1 MPGAPPPPFLTCV
14 VCGTGSTVSA
24 AFLSCFSCE
33 DHFHKDHCAG
43 PSATLV
49 RLGAT
54 DKFFCERCDRQRK
67 RVKANCGIC
76 GPLLI
81 ALRKLKLKIEGDDST
96 LKKLLRESGQ
106 KPSVE
111 DLQGFWEIT
120 GEQQSVIPLI
130 KYIQKHFPLQGV
142 CFLEV
147 GEYFGESISA
157 RASDI
162 VLREKKEAVV
172 KTLASFVRT
181 KMQLSDEALMPT
193 SAANDQWRSLPLM
206 WLKRDGNCYKLDRK
220 ATHAPKCKASGS
232 NREEQ
237 RNRNR
242 RMVHSDHALGRAS
255 AATVADIVQNHG
267 DLASHADQR
276 NLNATRTRLQRATKK
291 KITLPEFRVDPKGH
305 YKQFV
310 LSAKEETES
319 SDLRDEP
326 RFLLYHD
333 TESPMMIWA
342 ADRNMELLNKADA
355 MIWDGTFYITPKN
368 FEQVWVGMIAVD
380 GWYIP
385 VFYVLMQKRSQNEYE
400 RALIVIQRHLVRL
413 GLLEVVQGLEFIT
426 DFEMPMR
433 AALKKVLSLSD
444 SQLLG
449 CLYHLCK
456 SWIRKVQELGLQT
469 TYWTPKP
476 SRGPK
481 GQWLHRL
488 CGLPWMTV
496 EECKTAWGELKQA
509 KPAGEDIDKLISY
522 IDNTYMAADALF
534 PPKEWCRPPSGDPV
548 AQRTSNPLEGHHRDL
563 NAKVT
568 VKHPGVVDFIKLL
581 KYAQSKSRTKMNSVD
596 YGEAPPASRSNESRR
611 LLHYQNW
618 KRTPGGITTFDYLEK
633 VAELCGVRENIM

>member
-1 MPGAPPPPFLTCV
+1 M
-14 VCGTGSTVSA
+14 
-24 AFLSCFSCE
+24 
-33 DHFHKDHCAG
+33 DHFAVRACVITPNG
-43 PSATLV
+43 PVEEEVDFVEIDLPATNAAPSNLRRWLADDFDADAV
-49 RLGAT
+49 SNPPEVELDDTNDTESVLQTSGWMTRW
-54 DKFFCERCDRQRK
+54 K
-67 RVKANCGIC
+67 R
-76 GPLLI
+76 
-81 ALRKLKLKIEGDDST
+81 
-96 LKKLLRESGQ
+96 
-106 KPSVE
+106 
-111 DLQGFWEIT
+111 
-120 GEQQSVIPLI
+120 
-130 KYIQKHFPLQGV
+130 
-142 CFLEV
+142 
-147 GEYFGESISA
+147 
-157 RASDI
+157 
-162 VLREKKEAVV
+162 
-172 KTLASFVRT
+172 
-181 KMQLSDEALMPT
+181 
-193 SAANDQWRSLPLM
+193 
-206 WLKRDGNCYKLDRK
+206 LKRDGNCYKLDRK

-232 NREEQ
+232 NREDSSL
-237 RNRNR
+237 RN
-242 RMVHSDHALGRAS
+242 S
-255 AATVADIVQNHG
+255 
-267 DLASHADQR
+267 R
-276 NLNATRTRLQRATKK
+276 NLNATRTRLQRGTKK

-310 LSAKEETES
+310 LSAKEETEF

-355 MIWDGTFYITPKN
+355 VIWDGTFYITPKN

-400 RALIVIQRHLVRL
+400 RALIAIQRHFVRL

-469 TYWTPKP
+469 TCWTPKP

-496 EECKTAWGELKQA
+496 EECKTAWGELKQV

-534 PPKEWCRPPSGDPV
+534 PPKEWCRPPSDDPV

-618 KRTPGGITTFDYLEK
+618 KRTPGGITTFDYLEGGGTVWFRVLLFDISCTRK
-633 VAELCGVRENIM
+633 QVVVSDSCRLQLVVRLGFMEGLFIAMPHLRDNIPLGLRISECINDVTSPATKYV